1 MVDIIGYIGA
11 ACLALCAA
19 PQAIKSFKEKRTMG
33 ISFWFLILWYVGEVF
48 TLVYIAMTTMQ
59 IPLVINYVFNI
70 LCLTVI
76 IYYWRK
82 DDKR

>member
-1 MVDIIGYIGA
+1 VVEVIGWIGA
-11 ACLALCAA
+11 LFLAVCAA
-19 PQAIKSFKEKRTMG
+19 PQAYKSYVEKKTEG
-33 ISFWFLILWYVGEVF
+33 VSITFLSLWYLGEVLTLIYICF
-48 TLVYIAMTTMQ
+48 TSVQ